1 MRKGAGIMSIEQHH
15 ANRIWAIGALDT
27 LNRFVSDGDIEGVI
41 EAELSQIESTKRTLL
56 EGKYRTLIL
65 GAFNVGKSTLVN
77 AYLGE
82 EYLPTILEEC
92 TTKLTHVVRGD
103 SMRTV
108 LAMNAAATE
117 EELNALRDVHRTL
130 NIFVDVSQDTPKG
143 RIVLAYPEHNPK
155 SVNGTLKT
163 LITMS
168 SDEDFPGLATLRAK
182 FDELYVYIPN
192 DRVADDISLIDSP
205 GVHSIV
211 NTNNRIAREVV
222 PSSHLVI
229 CMLDSQNA
237 GNEQSRDF
245 IANVIQPAN
254 RKVFFVINKADHLTD
269 QEIDP
274 TGHRGPGKD
283 LLRSLAG
290 IVKNPEIFFVSSLY
304 ALAGEQLA
312 SGRMT
317 LAEIE
322 SHPKI
327 RIPYSI
333 HKELQASPDPVKAT
347 AQYLLARSNF
357 AGLRHR
363 IHEYLYTENA
373 EGAIVDSVCSFV
385 DETAWKYTR
394 PLEMKLEQAKNVP
407 KLEDLGKS
415 RARLE
420 QQLADFRANAQR
432 IREENETRQ
441 AHCRSSLDDLFDKLA
456 IEDAVLK
463 PIRNWV
469 NSGENFKTA
478 KRQGYKPL
486 GAELERL
493 IAEYVDDAQ
502 RRLNAEITSTEN
514 EVRGEVVKL
523 MGEAEALE
531 KRGPI
536 SVSNTGVVALHA
548 EMGGSYLGFGIA
560 GALIG
565 AGALGGAGF
574 ALVND
579 NVIQSL
585 QLADRLGVAS
595 LPPASQVGAIA
606 GGAAGIVLGG
616 LIGLLVRSG
625 GADGVRK
632 HKLDRA
638 ITEKVEHM
646 LSKDVLGQL
655 REALEARSNAFTLQL
670 NTLLDRGAAAIQ
682 NQITAIDEEQE
693 SLKRMQAS
701 AIQRITPKLETL
713 ATLSKKA
720 REIIQ
725 WGAAK
730 KGRN

>member
-1 MRKGAGIMSIEQHH
+1 MSIEQHH
-15 ANRIWAIGALDT
+15 ANRTWAIDALDT
-27 LNRFVSDGDIEGVI
+27 LNRFVSDGDIEGGVESELSEI
-41 EAELSQIESTKRTLL
+41 EATRRSLL
-56 EGKYRTLIL
+56 EGKYRALIL

-92 TTKLTHVVRGD
+92 TAKLTHVVRGE

-108 LAMNAAATE
+108 LKMNAPASE
-117 EELNALRDVHRTL
+117 EELNALRDVHQSL
-130 NIFVDVSQDTPKG
+130 NIFVDVSQDTPRG
-143 RIVLAYPEHNPK
+143 QVVFAYPEHNPK

-163 LITMS
+163 LITLS
-168 SDEDFPGLATLRAK
+168 SDDDFPSLASLRTK

-211 NTNNRIAREVV
+211 QTNNRIAREVV

-229 CMLDSQNA
+229 CMLDGQNA

-245 IANVIQPAN
+245 IASVIQPSN
-254 RKVFFVINKADHLTD
+254 RKVFFVINKADHLTE

-283 LLRSLAG
+283 LVRSLAG
-290 IVKNPEIFFVSSLY
+290 VVKNPDIFFVSSLY

-312 SGRMT
+312 SGRIT

-322 SHPKI
+322 AHPKI

-347 AQYLLARSNF
+347 AQYLLTRSNF
-357 AGLRHR
+357 AGLRQR
-363 IHEYLYTENA
+363 IHEYLYTENS
-373 EGAIVDSVCSFV
+373 EGAIVDSVCNFV

-394 PLEMKLEQAKNVP
+394 PLEMKLEQAKNIP
-407 KLEDLGKS
+407 KLEDLQKG

-420 QQLADFRANAQR
+420 QHLSEFRGEAQH
-432 IREENETRQ
+432 IRSENESKQ
-441 AHCRSSLDDLFDKLA
+441 DQCKSALEDLFDKLA
-456 IEDAVLK
+456 IDAAVLK
-463 PIRNWV
+463 PIRYWINT
-469 NSGENFKTA
+469 GENFKNA

-486 GAELERL
+486 AAELEKLVGEFVGDVQKR
-493 IAEYVDDAQ
+493 INATAESVED
-502 RRLNAEITSTEN
+502 S
-514 EVRGEVVKL
+514 VRGEATKL
-523 MGEAEALE
+523 LGDAAALE

-536 SVSNTGVVALHA
+536 GLSNTGVVALHA
-548 EMGGSYLGFGIA
+548 EMGASYMGFGIV

-565 AGALGGAGF
+565 AAGLGGAGF

-579 NVIQSL
+579 NLIQSL
-585 QLADRLGVAS
+585 QLAEKLGATT
-595 LPPASQVGAIA
+595 LPPAQQVGAIGGGVAGLVLGGIIGLIVRA
-606 GGAAGIVLGG
+606 GGA
-616 LIGLLVRSG
+616 
-625 GADGVRK
+625 DTVRK
-632 HKLDRA
+632 EKLDKA
-638 ITEKVEHM
+638 ITEKVEQM
-646 LSKDVLGQL
+646 LSKDILGQL
-655 REALEARSNAFTLQL
+655 RDAVETRSDAFTLKL
-670 NTLLDRGAAAIQ
+670 STLLDKGAAAIQ
-682 NQITAIDEEQE
+682 SQITEIDDETE
-693 SLKRMQAS
+693 SLKHMQAG
-701 AIQRITPKLETL
+701 AIQRIAPKLETL

-720 REIIQ
+720 REIVQ